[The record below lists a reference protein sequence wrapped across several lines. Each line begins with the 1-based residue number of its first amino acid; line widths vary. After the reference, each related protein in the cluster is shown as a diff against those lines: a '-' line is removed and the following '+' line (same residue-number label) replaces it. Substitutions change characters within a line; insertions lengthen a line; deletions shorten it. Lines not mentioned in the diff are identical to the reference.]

1 MSITC
6 QVTDTAGEDAH
17 SAWVGYKVHLT
28 ESCDADQPR
37 LITHVLTTPATV
49 TDYEAAV
56 PIQAELVAKGLPPTD
71 HLLDGGYVD
80 GELLATSQESH
91 QIAVIGPVLEDHSW
105 QAREQTGYDLAAF
118 MLDWAKQQATCPNG
132 NVSRKWSE
140 THNAQG
146 TPIINIRFD
155 AAQCRSCP
163 VRQLCTRSAT
173 QPRELTVRPQ
183 PVHEALQQARRQ
195 QDTAAFRE
203 RYAPRAGM
211 EGSLSQGV
219 RRSDLRHARYSGLA
233 KTRLQHILTAAALN
247 LYRVTEWLAEQT
259 PAQTRTAP
267 FVRLVNAVT

>member
-1 MSITC
+1 VEARYGTKRE
-6 QVTDTAGEDAH
+6 TH
-17 SAWVGYKVHLT
+17 WVGYKVHLT
-28 ESCDADQPR
+28 ESCDADRPR
-37 LITHVLTTPATV
+37 LITQVLTTPATV
-49 TDYEAAV
+49 TDYEVAA
-56 PIQAELVAKGLPPTD
+56 PIQAELVAKGLPPSD

-80 GELLATSQESH
+80 GEFLATSQAAH
-91 QIAVIGPVLEDHSW
+91 QISVIGPVLADHSW

-118 MLDWAKQQATCPNG
+118 SLDWENQQATCPHG

-140 THNAQG
+140 THTAQG
-146 TPIINIRFD
+146 TSIINIRFD
-155 AAQCRSCP
+155 AAQCRTCP

-173 QPRELTVRPQ
+173 QPRALTVRPQ

-195 QDTAAFRE
+195 QHTATFRE

-219 RRSDLRHARYSGLA
+219 RRSDLRHARYIGLA

-247 LYRVTEWLAEQT
+247 LYRVTEWLAEKT
-259 PAQTRTAP
+259 PAQSRTAP